1 MLNEDSIPNH
11 LNPLDWFRS
20 LKLTKNQ
27 LIWKTQDKS
36 RFLQL
41 MKVLEKA
48 IKNNW
53 NRMEVNCFKHV
64 ITEQV

>member
-1 MLNEDSIPNH
+1 
-11 LNPLDWFRS
+11 
-20 LKLTKNQ
+20 
-27 LIWKTQDKS
+27 
-36 RFLQL
+36 